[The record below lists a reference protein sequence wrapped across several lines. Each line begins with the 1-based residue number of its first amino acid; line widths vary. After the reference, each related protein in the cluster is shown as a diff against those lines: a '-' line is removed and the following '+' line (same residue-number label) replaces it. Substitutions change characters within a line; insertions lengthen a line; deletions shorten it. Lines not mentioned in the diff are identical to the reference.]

1 MGRARS
7 PRREERT
14 RSPRRPRREERTR
27 RARSPRRAARAR
39 RARSPRSLEERPKR
53 PRRETADPAP
63 SDSMKVPENTDARPT
78 ATVTEPELALNG
90 SGAKA
95 NPDLPRRDLRRVKRS
110 LRSPR
115 RAARARR
122 ARSPRR
128 ERTRRSLEERPKR
141 PRRETAD
148 PAPSDSMKVPEN
160 TDARLTA
167 TVTEPEL
174 VLNGSGA
181 KANPDLP
188 RRDLRR

>member
-1 MGRARS
+1 MG
-7 PRREERT
+7 
-14 RSPRRPRREERTR
+14 
-27 RARSPRRAARAR
+27 
-39 RARSPRSLEERPKR
+39 
-53 PRRETADPAP
+53 
-63 SDSMKVPENTDARPT
+63 
-78 ATVTEPELALNG
+78 TEPELALNG

-122 ARSPRR
+122 ARSPRIE

-141 PRRETAD
+141 LRKETAD
-148 PAPSDSMKVPEN
+148 PPPSNSMKVPEN
-160 TDARLTA
+160 TDARPTA

-174 VLNGSGA
+174 ALNGSGA